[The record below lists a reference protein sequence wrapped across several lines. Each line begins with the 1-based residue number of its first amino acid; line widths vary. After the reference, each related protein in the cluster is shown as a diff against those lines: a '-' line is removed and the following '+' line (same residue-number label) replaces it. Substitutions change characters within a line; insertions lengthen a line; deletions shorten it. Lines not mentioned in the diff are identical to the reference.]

1 MIELKKFNQVLAKMN
16 SFNKLKPLASS
27 VGLISRNYAFKSD
40 LKIKWVRPEKIP
52 CYKPQ
57 KSGDMLP
64 MRPIAG
70 SELLKDFRMSK
81 ELESADDTVKA
92 MFSLDHNRRREMLE
106 NFKEEMVKRVQ
117 RHELDYGS
125 IEAKLGLMTAQI
137 RSLQEVME
145 KFPRQSAAKVH
156 LKELI
161 DKRKRFLRYLRRWD
175 YRRFEYILE
184 KLDLVYKPYPT
195 HFHWITRKDSLRK
208 LTDIHCDDIKNT
220 RLQNYRQL
228 LESQQLDFL
237 AKKLENLEFIR
248 KEQIECKVPVT
259 VSVEQIQAVK
269 KQCEELKEKRKLMEE
284 KTQEEE

>member
-1 MIELKKFNQVLAKMN
+1 MN
-16 SFNKLKPLASS
+16 SLNRLRPL
-27 VGLISRNYAFKSD
+27 VNGGTGLISRNYAFKSD

-52 CYKPQ
+52 CYKPA
-57 KSGDMLP
+57 KSGDLVPLP
-64 MRPIAG
+64 ALKG
-70 SELLKDFRMSK
+70 GELMKDFRQSN
-81 ELESADDTVKA
+81 ELDSADDSVKNL
-92 MFSLDHNRRREMLE
+92 FTLEHNRRREMLE
-106 NFKEEMVKRVQ
+106 VFKDEMVKRVQ

-184 KLDLVYKPYPT
+184 KLDLVYKPYPAE
-195 HFHWITRKDSLRK
+195 FHWITRKDSLRK
-208 LTDIHCDDIKNT
+208 LTDIHCDEIKTT
-220 RLQNYRQL
+220 RLQSYRQL

-237 AKKLENLEFIR
+237 AKKLENLQFIR
-248 KEQIECKVPVT
+248 KEQQECKVPVT
-259 VSVEQIQAVK
+259 VTPEQIQAVK
-269 KQCEELKEKRKLMEE
+269 KQYEELKEKRKVLEE
-284 KTQEEE
+284 KAAEEQD

>member
-1 MIELKKFNQVLAKMN
+1 MN
-16 SFNKLKPLASS
+16 SLNRLRPLVNG

-52 CYKPQ
+52 CYKPA
-57 KSGDMLP
+57 KSGDLQPLP
-64 MRPIAG
+64 AIKG
-70 SELLKDFRMSK
+70 SELMKDFRQSS
-81 ELESADDTVKA
+81 ELDSADDIVKNL
-92 MFSLDHNRRREMLE
+92 FTLEHNRRREMLE
-106 NFKEEMVKRVQ
+106 VFKDEMVKRVQ

-145 KFPRQSAAKVH
+145 KYPRQSAAKVH

-184 KLDLVYKPYPT
+184 KLDLVYKPYPA

-208 LTDIHCDDIKNT
+208 LTDIHCEDIKTT
-220 RLQNYRQL
+220 RLESYRQL

-248 KEQIECKVPVT
+248 KEQQECKVPVT
-259 VSVEQIQAVK
+259 VTPEQIQAVR
-269 KQCEELKEKRKLMEE
+269 KQYEELKEKRKVLEAKTEE
-284 KTQEEE
+284 QD

>member
-1 MIELKKFNQVLAKMN
+1 MN
-16 SFNKLKPLASS
+16 SLNKLKPLVNS
-27 VGLISRNYAFKSD
+27 VSIISRHYAFKSD

-57 KSGDMLP
+57 KSGDLQP
-64 MRPIAG
+64 MRAIAG
-70 SELLKDFRMSK
+70 SDLLKDFRNSK
-81 ELESADDTVKA
+81 ELENADDTVKNL
-92 MFSLDHNRRREMLE
+92 FSLEHNPRREMLE

-117 RHELDYGS
+117 RHDLDYGS
-125 IEAKLGLMTAQI
+125 VEAKLGLMTAQI

-161 DKRKRFLRYLRRWD
+161 DKRKRFMRYLRRWD

-195 HFHWITRKDSLRK
+195 HFHWITRKESLRK
-208 LTDIHCDDIKNT
+208 LTDIHCETIKNN
-220 RLQNYRQL
+220 RLLSYREL

-248 KEQIECKVPVT
+248 KEQMDCKVPVT
-259 VSVEQIQAVK
+259 VSAEQIQAVK
-269 KQCEELKEKRKLMEE
+269 KQYEELSERRKLLEAQAEE
-284 KTQEEE
+284 QE

>member
-1 MIELKKFNQVLAKMN
+1 MN
-16 SFNKLKPLASS
+16 TLNKIKPLTSS
-27 VGLISRNYAFKSD
+27 VGFLTRNYAFKSD

-57 KSGDMLP
+57 KSGDLQP
-64 MRPIAG
+64 MRPMAG
-70 SELLKDFRMSK
+70 TELLKDYRKSK
-81 ELESADDTVKA
+81 ELESADDRVKS
-92 MFSLDHNRRREMLE
+92 MFSIEHNRRREMLE

-117 RHELDYGS
+117 RHDLDYGS
-125 IEAKLGLMTAQI
+125 MEAKLGLMTAQI

-184 KLDLVYKPYPT
+184 KLDIVYKPYPT

-208 LTDIHCDDIKNT
+208 LTDTHCEDIRST
-220 RLQNYRQL
+220 RLQSYRQV

-248 KEQIECKVPVT
+248 NEQIECQVPVT
-259 VSVEQIQAVK
+259 VDKEQIKAVK
-269 KQCEELKEKRKLMEE
+269 KQYDELKEKRKLLEE
-284 KTQEEE
+284 KTNEED

>member
-1 MIELKKFNQVLAKMN
+1 MN
-16 SFNKLKPLASS
+16 TLNKLKPLASNVS
-27 VGLISRNYAFKSD
+27 LLSRNYAFKSD

-57 KSGDMLP
+57 KSGDLHPIRP
-64 MRPIAG
+64 MG
-70 SELLKDFRMSK
+70 GTELLKDYQNSK

-92 MFSLDHNRRREMLE
+92 MFSLENNRRREMLE

-117 RHELDYGS
+117 RHDLDYGS
-125 IEAKLGLMTAQI
+125 MEAKLGLMTAQI

-195 HFHWITRKDSLRK
+195 HFHWITRKESLQK
-208 LTDIHCDDIKNT
+208 LTDIHCDTIRNT
-220 RLQNYRQL
+220 RLQSYREM

-237 AKKLENLEFIR
+237 AKKLANLEFIR
-248 KEQIECKVPVT
+248 KEQMECKVPVT
-259 VSVEQIQAVK
+259 VSAEQIQAVK
-269 KQCEELKEKRKLMEE
+269 KQYAELKEKRKLLEQ

>member
-1 MIELKKFNQVLAKMN
+1 MN
-16 SFNKLKPLASS
+16 TVNKLRPFASS
-27 VGLISRNYAFKSD
+27 VSLLSRNYAFKSD

-57 KSGDMLP
+57 KSGDL
-64 MRPIAG
+64 RPIRSIG
-70 SELLKDFRMSK
+70 GTELLKDFQSSK
-81 ELESADDTVKA
+81 ELESANDTVKG
-92 MFSLDHNRRREMLE
+92 MFSLEHNRRREMLE

-117 RHELDYGS
+117 RHDLDYGS
-125 IEAKLGLMTAQI
+125 MEAKLGLMTAQI

-145 KFPRQSAAKVH
+145 KYPRQSAAKVH

-195 HFHWITRKDSLRK
+195 HFHWITRKESLQK
-208 LTDIHCDDIKNT
+208 LTDIHCNTIKDT
-220 RLQNYRQL
+220 RLQSYRDL

-237 AKKLENLEFIR
+237 ARKLENLEFIR
-248 KEQIECKVPVT
+248 KEQMECKVPVT
-259 VSVEQIQAVK
+259 VSAEQIQTVK
-269 KQCEELKEKRKLMEE
+269 KQYAELQEKRKLLEQT
-284 KTQEEE
+284 TQEEE